1 MLFLKGGHMAWE
13 ETVRR
18 MEIFIGLKMKM
29 TKEGVLYDVGDDESC
44 LSGKM
49 EKISGG
55 KLLGK

>member
-1 MLFLKGGHMAWE
+1 MARGK
-13 ETVRR
+13 TVRR

-29 TKEGVLYDVGDDESC
+29 TKEGVLYDAGDDESC
-44 LSGKM
+44 LPGKM